1 MTDAERHAAE
11 TAATPPPPAPAR
23 EQEPE
28 QERELRF
35 EPDAP
40 ERTR

>member
-11 TAATPPPPAPAR
+11 TAATSPPPAAR

-28 QERELRF
+28 PERELRF